1 MHVLKILK
9 EKKLVKIIINIYKK
23 NEELYSYLIIGFFTV
38 LINISSKFLLLKTIL
53 DQTNGIELQYAE
65 IISWIV
71 AVVFAYITNKL
82 IVFKTKKTNIIK
94 EFFSFISGRIFTQ
107 ILQMIIMFIFVTH
120 LQLNTDIWVLIFTII
135 CQIMQIVLN
144 YIISKLIV
152 FKKNKA

>member
-1 MHVLKILK
+1 M
-9 EKKLVKIIINIYKK
+9 
-23 NEELYSYLIIGFFTV
+23 
-38 LINISSKFLLLKTIL
+38 
-53 DQTNGIELQYAE
+53 
-65 IISWIV
+65 

>member
-152 FKKNKA
+152 LKKNKA

>member
-120 LQLNTDIWVLIFTII
+120 LQLNTDILVLIFTII